1 MLSRFHK
8 NQNIA
13 FVLLNY
19 RLLSYHKK
27 KYILVCMYGEIV
39 ESVRIQI
46 LKDIMRLFYQK
57 RVYFEFQ
64 NIVNF
69 VDFHVLEQSVTNILT
84 KNIEKQFVVAKS
96 I

>member
-1 MLSRFHK
+1 
-8 NQNIA
+8 
-13 FVLLNY
+13 
-19 RLLSYHKK
+19 
-27 KYILVCMYGEIV
+27 MYGEIV

-46 LKDIMRLFYQK
+46 PKHIFRLVYRK
-57 RVYFEFQ
+57 RAYFEFQ

-69 VDFHVLEQSVTNILT
+69 VDFHVLEQSITNILT

>member
-1 MLSRFHK
+1 
-8 NQNIA
+8 
-13 FVLLNY
+13 
-19 RLLSYHKK
+19 
-27 KYILVCMYGEIV
+27 MYGEIV

-84 KNIEKQFVVAKS
+84 KNIEKQFEVAKS